1 LGFKSYY
8 ESSAQG
14 IVKRRGEEL
23 TLSLADDLV
32 SCVASKPQ
40 GVEMVFI
47 GQAFTAVKLT
57 SGEVG
62 LALTP
67 LSRFDSCIGASRL
80 AGTFTVYNS
89 AELAKFFCSTHPFL
103 RSIGLAAI
111 NSVLQGE
118 LRARSDFLE
127 GDFLDFLQ
135 VKSGDKVATI
145 DYYTTKIEALK
156 KTDLTIFDDRFS
168 GKRKDIPILPL
179 SKLQAKLLEMDVV
192 VLPPAFLDR
201 TEDVRR
207 FASNAREVVLVHPT
221 VPPFP
226 TPFFERGVTMVASM
240 MILNPNSV
248 LKFVMEGAG
257 TTMFKRFCKKIVF
270 RAES

>member
-1 LGFKSYY
+1 L
-8 ESSAQG
+8 A
-14 IVKRRGEEL
+14 V
-23 TLSLADDLV
+23 SLADYLV
-32 SCVASKPQ
+32 SYVASKPQ
-40 GVEMVFI
+40 RVETVFI

-80 AGTFTVYNS
+80 AGTFSNYNS
-89 AELAKFFCSTHPFL
+89 AELAKFFCSSHSFL

-111 NSVLQGE
+111 NSVLQRGVKSG
-118 LRARSDFLE
+118 SDFLD
-127 GDFLDFLQ
+127 GDFLDFLHA
-135 VKSGDKVATI
+135 KSGDKVAMV

-156 KTDLTIFDDRFS
+156 ETELTIFDDRFT

-179 SKLQAKLLEMDVV
+179 SKLQEKLPEIDVV
-192 VLPPAFLDR
+192 VLPPAFLNR
-201 TEDVRR
+201 IEEVRKY
-207 FASNAREVVLVHPT
+207 ASNAREIVFVHPT
-221 VPPFP
+221 IPPFP
-226 TPFFERGVTMVASM
+226 KPFFERGVTMVASM
-240 MILNPNSV
+240 IILNPDSV

-270 RAES
+270 RAKS